1 MAMGNP
7 GVPVSF
13 DKVAKSFGDVTV
25 LQEFDIQI
33 KPGEFLVLL
42 GASGSGKTTALR
54 ILSGLETA
62 TSGRVRIGDRD
73 VTDILAEVSRHL
85 HGVPILCALPAQDGW
100 RKHRLSAQGAPASKQ
115 RKWTWQS
122 AKPHRRCSLKPSCI
136 ADPRELSGGQ
146 RQRVALARA
155 IIRRPSVFLM
165 DEPLSNLDAKLRGHM
180 RAELKHMQENF
191 GITTIYVTHDQ
202 IEAMT
207 LAHRVAILEKGV
219 LQQLATPSEIYNNP
233 ANLFVAQFIG
243 SPPMNIV
250 HGELQ
255 GDTFLAEGHKVNVPV
270 KGKFDKAILGVRP
283 EDCSV
288 TAPNKGDVAGE
299 IFTNELIGDHTLIT
313 VKTAKDMIS
322 VKAAKDYKGKT
333 GEKIGVS
340 FAKSGL
346 FVFDGNGGARCADIM
361 ASGANSFQPHEVMWL
376 ERALVS
382 MEHFFHAG
390 PPFAGLARV
399 KRHLHRVGNVP
410 PLLHARRVLDLF
422 HVCRYSLVPTYSQ

>member
-1 MAMGNP
+1 MANANP
-7 GVPVSF
+7 GVPVRF
-13 DKVAKSFGDVTV
+13 DKVAKSFGNVTV
-25 LQEFDIQI
+25 LQEFDLDI

-73 VTDILAEVSRHL
+73 VTDVLPKYRDISMVFQSYALYPHKTVGENIGFPLKVRKVNPAEMDVAIREAASQVQLETLL
-85 HGVPILCALPAQDGW
+85 H
-100 RKHRLSAQGAPASKQ
+100 RY
-115 RKWTWQS
+115 
-122 AKPHRRCSLKPSCI
+122 
-136 ADPRELSGGQ
+136 PRELSGGQ
-146 RQRVALARA
+146 KQRVALARA

-219 LQQLATPSEIYNNP
+219 LQQLATPAEIYNNP

-243 SPPMNIV
+243 SPPMNIL
-250 HGELQ
+250 HGALQ
-255 GDTFLAEGHKVNVPV
+255 GDTFTAQDHKVKVPV
-270 KGKFDKAILGVRP
+270 KGKLDKAILGVRP
-283 EDCSV
+283 EDCTV
-288 TAPNKGDVAGE
+288 TAPNKGDVNGE

-313 VKTAKDMIS
+313 IKTANDLIS
-322 VKAAKDYKGKT
+322 VKAAKDYRGKS
-333 GEKIGVS
+333 GEKIGVG

-346 FVFDGNGGARCADIM
+346 YVFNADGGT
-361 ASGANSFQPHEVMWL
+361 
-376 ERALVS
+376 
-382 MEHFFHAG
+382 
-390 PPFAGLARV
+390 RV
-399 KRHLHRVGNVP
+399 R
-410 PLLHARRVLDLF
+410 
-422 HVCRYSLVPTYSQ
+422 